1 MIGIESGDSEVSM
14 RIIDDE
20 GLTYFNLQK
29 QGRMKLQK
37 QKLR

>member
-20 GLTYFNLQK
+20 GLTNFNLQK
-29 QGRMKLQK
+29 KGRIELQK